1 MGADVIQAQYDQL
14 EQIAARFGRQ
24 AEAAAQTTQRVQQSM
39 RALQAGGWEGRGAAA
54 FFGEMERSVLPS
66 MQRLAA
72 ALHQSQTATRQISQL
87 MQAAEEEASRPFRGE
102 GVPAPA
108 PPAAGSQ
115 PVTAQAGGS
124 PFGDYDNLANIPP
137 LVLGPG
143 ATYRDLAAMIEQMYR
158 INDHRNGEK
167 YGVDEP
173 VKIVRIGEN
182 QYLVAIIGTDAGGD
196 GHTGPN
202 DWLANLSSGRGVP
215 SRFQLEAQRLIEQ
228 HVPPGATIHLAGH
241 SQGGHV
247 AMNLAGTQD
256 LVDRYQI
263 GSVNTIGSSGSVPI
277 NPRVGAVNYHNFLLA
292 DDPIRAIEFGAQRI
306 PFTNVYLPQVSTSGF
321 FSNPLG
327 LTGLGGSPSI
337 DPQVILET
345 GGHGGYIASPYLAG
359 RPLPFAIDRWDV
371 VGSFQA
377 QSYDNYRLAWNDV
390 NAGWS
395 QGNWGRMAWGGLDF
409 TTHLATTSTVAFAQ
423 NSTNAVTQFLPD
435 PWQVAI
441 DRQFDRLGR
450 TISDA
455 PPPSRWI
462 PDVINSVWS
471 GFWD

>member
-1 MGADVIQAQYDQL
+1 MGNDIIQAQYDAL
-14 EQIAARFGRQ
+14 EQIAGRFGQQ
-24 AEAAAQTTQRVQQSM
+24 AEASAQVHSRLRQSA
-39 RALQAGGWEGRGAAA
+39 RSLQEGWEGRGSVA
-54 FFGEMERSVLPS
+54 FFGEMNRDVLPAV
-66 MQRLAA
+66 QRLAN
-72 ALHQSQTATRQISQL
+72 ALSGAQATTRYIRQVL
-87 MQAAEEEASRPFRGE
+87 QAAEEEAARPFRSDG
-102 GVPAPA
+102 ASA
-108 PPAAGSQ
+108 SAAAAADSQGS
-115 PVTAQAGGS
+115 PLPLGGP
-124 PFGDYDNLANIPP
+124 PFGDYNNLARIAP

-143 ATYRDLAAMIEQMYR
+143 ATYQDLAAMIEQMYR

-228 HVPPGATIHLAGH
+228 HIPPGATIHLAGH

-263 GSVNTIGSSGSVPI
+263 GSVNTMGSSGSVPI
-277 NPRVGAVNYHNFLLA
+277 NPRVGAANYHNFLLA
-292 DDPIRAIEFGAQRI
+292 DDPIRATEFGLQRV
-306 PFTNVYLPQVSTSGF
+306 PFTNVYLPQVPTAGF
-321 FSNPLG
+321 FNPLG

-345 GGHGGYIASPYLAG
+345 GGHGGYVDSAYLAG

-377 QSYDNYRLAWNDV
+377 HGYDNYRLAWNDI

-395 QGNWGRMAWGGLDF
+395 HGDWSRMAWGSLDF
-409 TTHLATTSTVAFAQ
+409 TTHLAATSTVAVAQ
-423 NSTNAVTQFLPD
+423 NTTNAMTQFLPRD
-435 PWQVAI
+435 WQVAI
-441 DRQFDRLGR
+441 DRQFDHLGR
-450 TISDA
+450 RVTDA
-455 PPPSRWI
+455 PLPSRWI
-462 PDVINSVWS
+462 PDAISSVWS

>member
-24 AEAAAQTTQRVQQSM
+24 AEAATQTTQRVQQAM
-39 RALQAGGWEGRGAAA
+39 RSLQSGGWEGRGAAA

-66 MQRLAA
+66 MQRLSG
-72 ALHQSQTATRQISQL
+72 ALQQSQTVTRQVSQVL
-87 MQAAEEEASRPFRGE
+87 RAAEEEASRPFRGD
-102 GVPAPA
+102 GASVLAPGA
-108 PPAAGSQ
+108 VGSQ
-115 PVTAQAGGS
+115 QGMAQTGGP
-124 PFGDYDNLANIPP
+124 PFGDYSALAHIPP

-143 ATYRDLAAMIEQMYR
+143 ATYQDLAAMIEQIYR
-158 INDHRNGEK
+158 INDLRD
-167 YGVDEP
+167 GVDEP

-182 QYLVAIIGTDAGGD
+182 QYLVAIIGTDAGDD

-202 DWLANLSSGRGVP
+202 DWLSNLSSGRGVP

-228 HVPPGATIHLAGH
+228 HVPPGAIIHLAGH

-263 GSVNTIGSSGSVPI
+263 GSVNTMGSSGSVPI
-277 NPRVGAVNYHNFLLA
+277 NPRVGAANYHNFLLV
-292 DDPIRAIEFGAQRI
+292 DDPIRAAEFGAQRI
-306 PFTNVYLPQVSTSGF
+306 PFTNVYLPQIPMASF
-321 FSNPLG
+321 PNPLG

-345 GGHGGYIASPYLAG
+345 GGHGGYVASPYLAG
-359 RPLPFAIDRWDV
+359 RPLPFAIDRWEV

-377 QSYDNYRLAWNDV
+377 QGYDNYRLAWNDI

-395 QGNWGRMAWGGLDF
+395 QGNLSRMAWGGLDF
-409 TTHLATTSTVAFAQ
+409 TAHLAATSAVAFAQ
-423 NSTNAVTQFLPD
+423 NSANAATQFLPAD
-435 PWQVAI
+435 WQVAI
-441 DRQFDRLGR
+441 DRQFDHLGR
-450 TISDA
+450 TVSDA

-462 PDVINSVWS
+462 PDATSSAWF

>member
-1 MGADVIQAQYDQL
+1 MGNEIIQAQYDQL
-14 EQIAARFGRQ
+14 EQIAVRFGQQ
-24 AEAAAQTTQRVQQSM
+24 AEAATQTTQRVQQSM

-66 MQRLAA
+66 MQRLSG
-72 ALHQSQTATRQISQL
+72 ALHQSQTVTRQVSQV
-87 MQAAEEEASRPFRGE
+87 MQAAEEEASLPFRGE

-115 PVTAQAGGS
+115 PGAAQAGGP

-215 SRFQLEAQRLIEQ
+215 SRFQLETQRLIEQ
-228 HVPPGATIHLAGH
+228 HIPPGATIHLAGH

-277 NPRVGAVNYHNFLLA
+277 NPRVGAANYHNFLLA

-306 PFTNVYLPQVSTSGF
+306 PFTNVYLPQVPTGGI

-345 GGHGGYIASPYLAG
+345 GGHGGYVASPYLAG
-359 RPLPFAIDRWDV
+359 RPLPFAVDRWEV

-377 QSYDNYRLAWNDV
+377 QGYDNYRLAWNNI

-395 QGNWGRMAWGGLDF
+395 QGDLGRMAWGGLDF
-409 TTHLATTSTVAFAQ
+409 TTHLAATSSVAFAQ
-423 NSTNAVTQFLPD
+423 NATNAATQFLPAD
-435 PWQVAI
+435 WQVAI

-450 TISDA
+450 TVSDA

-462 PDVINSVWS
+462 PDAINTAWS

>member
-1 MGADVIQAQYDQL
+1 MGKDIIQAQYDQL
-14 EQIAARFGRQ
+14 EQIAVRFGRQ
-24 AEAAAQTTQRVQQSM
+24 ANATTQTTQRVQQSM

-54 FFGEMERSVLPS
+54 FFGEMDRSVLPS

-72 ALHQSQTATRQISQL
+72 ALYQSQTVTRQISQL
-87 MQAAEEEASRPFRGE
+87 MRAAEEEASRPFRGD
-102 GVPAPA
+102 GAPAPA
-108 PPAAGSQ
+108 PAAAGSQ
-115 PVTAQAGGS
+115 QGTAQAGGP
-124 PFGDYDNLANIPP
+124 PFGDYDNLPWIPP

-158 INDHRNGEK
+158 INDFRNGEK

-182 QYLVAIIGTDAGGD
+182 QYLVAIIGTDAGSD
-196 GHTGPN
+196 VHTGPN

-228 HVPPGATIHLAGH
+228 HIPSGATIHLAGH

-263 GSVNTIGSSGSVPI
+263 GSVNTMGSSGSVPI
-277 NPRVGAVNYHNFLLA
+277 NPRVGAANYHNFLLA

-306 PFTNVYLPQVSTSGF
+306 PFTNVYLPQIPATGF
-321 FSNPLG
+321 YNPLG
-327 LTGLGGSPSI
+327 LPGLGGSPSI

-345 GGHGGYIASPYLAG
+345 GGHGGYVDSAYLAG
-359 RPLPFAIDRWDV
+359 QPLPFAIDRWDV

-377 QSYDNYRLAWNDV
+377 QSYDNYRLAWNDI
-390 NAGWS
+390 NTGWS
-395 QGNWGRMAWGGLDF
+395 QADWGRMAWGGLDF
-409 TTHLATTSTVAFAQ
+409 TTHLAATSTVAFAQ
-423 NSTNAVTQFLPD
+423 NTTNAMTQFLPTD
-435 PWQVAI
+435 WDVAI

-450 TISDA
+450 TVAEA
-455 PPPSRWI
+455 PAPSRWV
-462 PDVINSVWS
+462 PDAISSVWT